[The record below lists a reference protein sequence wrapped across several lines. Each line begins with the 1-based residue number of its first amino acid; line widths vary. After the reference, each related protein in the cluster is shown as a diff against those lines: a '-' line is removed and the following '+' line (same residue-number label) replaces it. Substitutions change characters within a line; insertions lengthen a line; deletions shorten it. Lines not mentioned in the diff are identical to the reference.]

1 MASMKDFS
9 DLKGLRETLKEQDE
23 RRAIEQA
30 EREERERV
38 LKQEVGLFRTALGG
52 VKKIPESNRYVPNAP
67 PGINVTIK
75 PAKPRSQAEDDA
87 AVLRESLSDQ
97 FEVDH
102 LLDDDPSLSFTRS
115 GVGSDVVRKLRKG
128 YWPVQDELDLHGMR
142 RDSFGMRHTLRAVD
156 GDRLVGTRH
165 RAGARRER
173 DMPRLHLIAEGI
185 EHVGRR
191 SHERDAG
198 LRDGARE
205 AIGDFL
211 HNAGKRKLRCVCV
224 IHGKGLGS
232 AGGEPVLRSMV
243 HSWLEQKDDV
253 IAFCAAN
260 VDGRSHGAL
269 IVLLKGA
276 LSVK

>member
-1 MASMKDFS
+1 MKDFA
-9 DLKGLRETLKEQDE
+9 DLKSLKDTLKEQDKA
-23 RRAIEQA
+23 RAIEQA

-38 LKQEVGLFRTALGG
+38 ARQEAGLFRTALGG
-52 VKKIPESNRYVPNAP
+52 VKKLPESNRYVPNAP

-75 PAKPRSQAEDDA
+75 PARPRSQAEDNADVMREAMSDA
-87 AVLRESLSDQ
+87 

-102 LLDDDPSLSFTRS
+102 LLDDDPTLSFTRA

-128 YWPVQDELDLHGMR
+128 VWPVQDELDLHGLR
-142 RDSFGMRHTLRAVD
+142 RDAARD
-156 GDRLVGTRH
+156 QVG
-165 RAGARRER
+165 A
-173 DMPRLHLIAEGI
+173 
-185 EHVGRR
+185 
-191 SHERDAG
+191 
-198 LRDGARE
+198 
-205 AIGDFL
+205 FL
-211 HNAGKRKLRCVCV
+211 ASAGKRKLRCVCI

-243 HSWLEQKDDV
+243 HSWLEQKDEV

-269 IVLLKGA
+269 LVLLRAA

>member
-1 MASMKDFS
+1 MPSMKDFA
-9 DLKGLRETLKEQDE
+9 DLKALRESLKDQEQA
-23 RRAIEQA
+23 RAIEKA
-30 EREERERV
+30 EREKREQV
-38 LKQEVGLFRTALGG
+38 AKQEAGLFRSALGD
-52 VKKIPESNRYVPNAP
+52 VKKLPESNRYVPNAP

-75 PAKPRSQAEDDA
+75 PSRPRTQAEDDA
-87 AVLRESLSDQ
+87 AVLRESLSDA

-128 YWPVQDELDLHGMR
+128 VWPVQDELDLHGMR
-142 RDSFGMRHTLRAVD
+142 RDT
-156 GDRLVGTRH
+156 
-165 RAGARRER
+165 AR
-173 DMPRLHLIAEGI
+173 DQL
-185 EHVGRR
+185 
-191 SHERDAG
+191 
-198 LRDGARE
+198 
-205 AIGDFL
+205 GDFL
-211 HNAGKRKLRCVCV
+211 ARAARRKLRCVCV

-269 IVLLKGA
+269 IVLLRAA
-276 LSVK
+276 LTAKQG

>member
-1 MASMKDFS
+1 MPPMKDFA
-9 DLKGLRETLKEQDE
+9 DLKALKESLKVQE
-23 RRAIEQA
+23 ETRAREKA

-38 LKQEVGLFRTALGG
+38 LKQEAGLFRNALGG

-67 PGINVTIK
+67 PGINVTFK
-75 PAKPRSQAEDDA
+75 PKKPLSQAEDDA

-115 GVGSDVVRKLRKG
+115 GVGPDVVRKLRRG
-128 YWPVQDELDLHGMR
+128 QWPVEDELDLHGMR
-142 RDSFGMRHTLRAVD
+142 RDT
-156 GDRLVGTRH
+156 
-165 RAGARRER
+165 AR
-173 DMPRLHLIAEGI
+173 DQ
-185 EHVGRR
+185 V
-191 SHERDAG
+191 
-198 LRDGARE
+198 
-205 AIGDFL
+205 GDFL
-211 HNAGKRKLRCVCV
+211 MRAARRKLRCVCI

-260 VDGRSHGAL
+260 VDGRNHGAL
-269 IVLLKGA
+269 IVLLKAA
-276 LSVK
+276 LTAKT

>member
-1 MASMKDFS
+1 MKDFA
-9 DLKGLRETLKEQDE
+9 DLKSLKDTLKEQDKA
-23 RRAIEQA
+23 RAIEQA

-38 LKQEVGLFRTALGG
+38 ARQEAGLFRTALGG
-52 VKKIPESNRYVPNAP
+52 VKKLPESNRYVPNAP

-75 PAKPRSQAEDDA
+75 PARPRSQAEDNADVMREAMSDA
-87 AVLRESLSDQ
+87 

-102 LLDDDPSLSFTRS
+102 LLDDDPTLSFTRA

-128 YWPVQDELDLHGMR
+128 VWPVQDELDLHGLR
-142 RDSFGMRHTLRAVD
+142 RDAARD
-156 GDRLVGTRH
+156 QVGAFLAS
-165 RAGARRER
+165 AGR
-173 DMPRLHLIAEGI
+173 
-185 EHVGRR
+185 
-191 SHERDAG
+191 
-198 LRDGARE
+198 
-205 AIGDFL
+205 
-211 HNAGKRKLRCVCV
+211 RKLRCVCI

-243 HSWLEQKDDV
+243 HSWLEQKDEV

-269 IVLLKGA
+269 IVLLRAA

>member
-1 MASMKDFS
+1 MKDFS
-9 DLKGLRETLKEQDE
+9 GLQALRETLKEQDKARE
-23 RRAIEQA
+23 IEKA

-38 LKQEVGLFRTALGG
+38 AAKEAGLFRNSLGG
-52 VKKIPESNRYVPNAP
+52 VKKLPESNRYVPNAP

-75 PAKPRSQAEDDA
+75 PAKPRTQAEDDA
-87 AVLRESLSDQ
+87 AVMREAMSDA

-102 LLDDDPSLSFTRS
+102 LLDDDPTLSFTRA

-128 YWPVQDELDLHGMR
+128 VWPVQDELDLHGMR
-142 RDSFGMRHTLRAVD
+142 RDTA
-156 GDRLVGTRH
+156 
-165 RAGARRER
+165 
-173 DMPRLHLIAEGI
+173 
-185 EHVGRR
+185 
-191 SHERDAG
+191 RDAVG
-198 LRDGARE
+198 S
-205 AIGDFL
+205 FL
-211 HNAGKRKLRCVCV
+211 ASAGRRKLRCVCI

-269 IVLLKGA
+269 IVLLRAA

>member
-1 MASMKDFS
+1 MPMKDFA
-9 DLKGLRETLKEQDE
+9 DLKALKETLKVQEE
-23 RRAIEQA
+23 TRAKEQA
-30 EREERERV
+30 EREERER
-38 LKQEVGLFRTALGG
+38 KARQEAGLFRNALGD
-52 VKKIPESNRYVPNAP
+52 VKKLPESNRYVPNAP

-75 PAKPRSQAEDDA
+75 PKKPLTQAEDDA
-87 AVLRESLSDQ
+87 AVLREMMSDQ

-128 YWPVQDELDLHGMR
+128 VWPVQDELDLHGMR
-142 RDSFGMRHTLRAVD
+142 RDTA
-156 GDRLVGTRH
+156 
-165 RAGARRER
+165 
-173 DMPRLHLIAEGI
+173 
-185 EHVGRR
+185 
-191 SHERDAG
+191 RDAV
-198 LRDGARE
+198 
-205 AIGDFL
+205 GDFISK
-211 HNAGKRKLRCVCV
+211 AVRRKLRCICV

-269 IVLLKGA
+269 IVLLKAA
-276 LSVK
+276 LTAKN